1 MLSVLRKYAWK
12 FLGINFYN
20 FLKNKNSV
28 NLKDAKWASI
38 GRNSYDNGAYVW
50 RWNTKS
56 KLIIGNFCSI
66 ANDVHFICDSGYHG
80 ESEITTFPLFHQLLE
95 KQDVIVLKGKTIK
108 VENIV
113 NDVKPKKRNITI
125 GHDVWIGANVTI
137 LPGVTI
143 GNGVTILAG
152 AVVSENV
159 PDYSVIGGVPAK
171 TINFKH
177 SEVIIAQL
185 IQIAWWNWDDLK
197 IKNTVNDFYL
207 PIEEFIKKHN

>member
-1 MLSVLRKYAWK
+1 
-12 FLGINFYN
+12 
-20 FLKNKNSV
+20 
-28 NLKDAKWASI
+28 
-38 GRNSYDNGAYVW
+38 
-50 RWNTKS
+50 
-56 KLIIGNFCSI
+56 
-66 ANDVHFICDSGYHG
+66 VHFICDSGYHG

-113 NDVKPKKRNITI
+113 NDVKPQKQDITI

-159 PDYSVIGGVPAK
+159 PDYAIIGGVPAK
-171 TINFKH
+171 IINFKH
-177 SEVIIAQL
+177 TNEIIIHL
-185 IQIAWWNWDDLK
+185 NQIAWWNWDDLK
-197 IKNTVNDFYL
+197 IKNAVNDFYL
-207 PIEEFIKKHN
+207 PIQEFIKKHN